1 MHLEDMPLYK
11 ASIDLASA
19 IYDAVTPWPF
29 FDKDTLGKQ
38 IVRSADSVP
47 SNIAEGYGRFGVGDH
62 RRFLLYARGSIFELR
77 VQLELASRRRL
88 IPPEKAETL
97 RAEVQSVLAQLTAYF
112 RSIPYS
118 KT

>member
-1 MHLEDMPLYK
+1 MPLYK
-11 ASIDLASA
+11 ASIDLASS
-19 IYDAVTPWPF
+19 IYDIVTPWSF

-47 SNIAEGYGRFGVGDH
+47 SNIAEGYGRYGAGDH

-77 VQLELASRRRL
+77 VQLELAHRRRL
-88 IPPEKAETL
+88 VPQDQIETL

-112 RSIPYS
+112 RSIPYT